1 MIFFVWKFFEQNKN
15 LSLINGDIRNFENL
29 RKIINNKFDCIIH
42 LACISNDPSFDLD
55 PQLGKSINF
64 DPFEE
69 LVKISKDVGVAKF
82 IYASSSSVYGIKSES
97 DDENF
102 SLEPLQIIL
111 NIKQCAR
118 KYCLNIIIKILLV
131 V

>member
-1 MIFFVWKFFEQNKN
+1 MYGNFFEQNKN

-69 LVKISKDVGVAKF
+69 LVKISKDVESRNLF
-82 IYASSSSVYGIKSES
+82 ISSSAAYGIKSKWM
-97 DDENF
+97 DEIF
-102 SLEPLQIIL
+102 L
-111 NIKQCAR
+111 
-118 KYCLNIIIKILLV
+118 
-131 V
+131 

>member
-1 MIFFVWKFFEQNKN
+1 MYYS
-15 LSLINGDIRNFENL
+15 LSLYI
-29 RKIINNKFDCIIH
+29 
-42 LACISNDPSFDLD
+42 NDPSFDLD

-97 DDENF
+97 DVDENF
-102 SLEPLQIIL
+102 SLEPLTDYL